1 MKCQFF
7 LVLLVLPFLSCK
19 NYLSEPTESFDLYFE
34 KPQPVNDS
42 ELSKIPSR
50 FFGSY
55 CINENFFLEVTKD
68 QIVTKHFDT
77 YRFHKNLLDSLKVEF
92 HVTKDKF
99 ISKNDA
105 EFQFDYKF
113 VGDSIELS
121 DINVNTL
128 FGFSDRQ
135 KMKRVGNCLILNEKD
150 SVFWKAKIVRFDK
163 KSVAIEYIGDW
174 SDLDQFDSITKVKS
188 KKIDSTKFI
197 LSPSRRE
204 FKKYLEL
211 SKESPF
217 HKFNKD
223 I

>member
-1 MKCQFF
+1 MKSQFF

-19 NYLSEPTESFDLYFE
+19 NVMTEPFETLDLYFE
-34 KPQPVNDS
+34 NPQPINDS
-42 ELSKIPSR
+42 ELSKIPSK

-55 CINENFFLEVTKD
+55 CIDENSFLGVTKD

-77 YRFHKNLLDSLKVEF
+77 YRIHKNKLDSLKVEF
-92 HVTKDKF
+92 HVTKDKI
-99 ISKNDA
+99 ISKKDA

-121 DINVNTL
+121 DIDVDTL
-128 FGFSDRQ
+128 FGFSDRK
-135 KMKRVGNCLILNEKD
+135 KMKRMGNCLILNEKD
-150 SVFWKAKIVRFDK
+150 SVFWKVKIVRFEK
-163 KSVAIEYIGDW
+163 KSVAIEYLHDW
-174 SDLDQFDSITKVKS
+174 SELYEFDSITKIKS

-204 FKKYLEL
+204 FKKFLEM